1 MNSNPN
7 FLISEACFCRP
18 DWIRDSAW
26 MAHIPFAFWIA
37 EALRPETFV
46 ELGVHL
52 GTSYFAFCQA
62 VDTLALGT
70 RCYAVDTWEGDEQA
84 GFYGNEVYE
93 ALNLHNET
101 KFVRFSTLIR
111 ESFDVA
117 VSHFEDSSID
127 LLHIDGCHH
136 YEAARHDWETWRPK
150 LSPRAVVLFHDTNVR
165 KEGFGVHRLWS
176 ELAAEFPHFEFHHGY
191 GLGVLGVGGA
201 LPENIRS
208 VLRARD
214 DAAQGLFIRSF
225 YSRLGGDIR
234 QRWLDNNQRLALEG
248 KFAEQA
254 ATLTRQQQAIESLT
268 ANLQARE
275 KRVTALE
282 KSQARERSEFF
293 ILRSR
298 LDQRAAEL
306 SAQSDSL
313 RIQLEQGAAQLA
325 AESGSLRSQ
334 LEGLRELYS
343 RPRGPWEHFFKKW
356 RTSLQKRRQE
366 ARDLLFRTL
375 VAVGLTKRHREFQRQ
390 RKFLKSS
397 GLFDKGFYRYEY
409 KPLLTRATD
418 PVLHYLHSGAAM
430 KCNPNPQFDTE
441 RYLRRH
447 PEVAATRVNPLV
459 HLLENPDAQGLNP
472 EVEEDEKSGGPW
484 VLAGDKIRV
493 AFLSGEPDTPGSVYR
508 VEMPAEALNSNDY
521 EVRLVRA
528 DEMAAHRDTL
538 LGAQVLIIWRM
549 PWTAEV
555 EELLRLSRESG
566 QKVIF
571 DVDDYLFEPVIAKKE
586 IIDGIRT
593 QGFQEDAIADLF
605 GKFQRT
611 LQTAD
616 FCTAPTKTLAARMQA
631 FRKPAHVI
639 PNGFDWKTYKTS
651 RRALAEW
658 RSQKG
663 DGRIRIGYASGSWT
677 HQKDFLQ
684 ASAAIARILRKHPQ
698 TVLVLFV
705 GNNNG
710 HVWRGLEIG
719 EFPEFAGL
727 ESRIEWRA
735 LVPVRQLPEELARF
749 DINIAPLDIGNVFCE
764 AKSQLKYFEAAL
776 VEVPTVASPTLPY
789 EQAIRHGETGFLA
802 RTGDEWFEF
811 LDQLVTQK
819 SLRERMGKNALL
831 DVLWKFGPEN
841 RAVQISGLI
850 RQLLGDSPSA
860 AGFFRSEVVCDQ
872 SAKGLLPVIP
882 DFDVIL
888 EHGKRADSEA
898 DIIVPSF
905 NYEEYLEETLDAIG
919 AQTLADKGLVVID
932 DCSTDGSLELARL
945 WIERNKHS
953 FRHVALL
960 KTKAN
965 SGLALTRN
973 VGFSFSE
980 ARFVMP
986 VDSDNLPQPTC
997 LEKCLEALVT
1007 SEASVAYPSIHE
1019 FGEHE
1024 GIRSCGEWQ
1033 PSRFVAGN
1041 FIDAMA
1047 LIRRSAWA
1055 AVGGY
1060 EPMLGWEDYDLWA
1073 KFVEMGFGGIWVKD
1087 GLALYRTH
1095 GAAMSTA
1102 MAAPELKHQLIA
1114 AMRAKHPWI
1123 HDPFGSSVC

>member
-1 MNSNPN
+1 
-7 FLISEACFCRP
+7 
-18 DWIRDSAW
+18 
-26 MAHIPFAFWIA
+26 
-37 EALRPETFV
+37 
-46 ELGVHL
+46 
-52 GTSYFAFCQA
+52 
-62 VDTLALGT
+62 
-70 RCYAVDTWEGDEQA
+70 
-84 GFYGNEVYE
+84 
-93 ALNLHNET
+93 
-101 KFVRFSTLIR
+101 
-111 ESFDVA
+111 
-117 VSHFEDSSID
+117 
-127 LLHIDGCHH
+127 
-136 YEAARHDWETWRPK
+136 
-150 LSPRAVVLFHDTNVR
+150 VVLFHDTNVR

-201 LPENIRS
+201 IPENIRS
-208 VLRARD
+208 VLGAGE
-214 DAAQGLFIRSF
+214 DAAQGQFIRSF

-234 QRWLDNNQRLALEG
+234 QRWLDNNQRLSMEG
-248 KFAEQA
+248 KLAEQT
-254 ATLTRQQQAIESLT
+254 ATLTRQQEAIDSLT

-275 KRVTALE
+275 KRVMVLE

-293 ILRSR
+293 ILRSQ

-325 AESGSLRSQ
+325 AETGALRSQ
-334 LEGLRELYS
+334 LESLIRELYS

-356 RTSLQKRRQE
+356 RTSLRKRRQGV
-366 ARDLLFRTL
+366 RDLLFRTL

-390 RKFLKSS
+390 RKLLKSS

-418 PVLHYLHSGAAM
+418 PLLHYLRNGASM
-430 KCNPNPQFDTE
+430 KCNPNPHFDTE

-447 PEVAATRVNPLV
+447 PEIVATSVNPLV
-459 HLLENPDAQGLNP
+459 HFLENPDAQGLNP
-472 EVEEDEKSGGPW
+472 EVEEDMKSVGPW
-484 VLAGDKIRV
+484 ALAGDKIRV

-508 VEMPAEALNSNDY
+508 VEMPAEALNSKDY

-528 DEMAAHRDTL
+528 DEMASHRDTL

-549 PWTAEV
+549 PLTAEL
-555 EELLRLSRESG
+555 EKLLRLSRESG

-571 DVDDYLFEPVIAKKE
+571 DVDDYLFEPGIAKKE

-593 QGFQEDAIADLF
+593 RGFQEDATADMF

-631 FRKPAHVI
+631 FGKPAHVI

-651 RRALAEW
+651 RRALDEW

-663 DGRIRIGYASGSWT
+663 DGRIRIGYASGSRT

-684 ASAAIARILRKHPQ
+684 ASSAIARILRKHPQ

-705 GNNNG
+705 GNYNG
-710 HVWRGLEIG
+710 HVWRSLEIG

-735 LVPVRQLPEELARF
+735 LVPIRQLPEELARF

-776 VEVPTVASPTLPY
+776 VEVATIASPTLPY
-789 EQAIRHGETGFLA
+789 EEAIRHGETGFLA
-802 RTGDEWFEF
+802 RTEDEWFEL

-819 SLRERMGKNALL
+819 DLRERMGKNALL
-831 DVLWKFGPEN
+831 DVVWKYGPER
-841 RAVQISGLI
+841 RARQMSGLI
-850 RQLLGDSPSA
+850 RQLLGGEPVA
-860 AGFFRSEVVCDQ
+860 AEFFGSEVVHPR
-872 SAKGLLPVIP
+872 SVTPSLPVIP
-882 DFDVIL
+882 EFDVIV
-888 EHGKRADSEA
+888 EHGNRADSEA

-905 NYEEYLEETLDAIG
+905 NYAQYVEEALDAIG
-919 AQTLADKGLVVID
+919 AQTLAAKGLVVID
-932 DCSTDGSLELARL
+932 DCSSDGSLELVQQ
-945 WIERNKHS
+945 WIERNQHH

-960 KTKAN
+960 RTKAN
-965 SGLALTRN
+965 SGLGLARN
-973 VGFSFSE
+973 VGFAFSE
-980 ARFVMP
+980 AIFVMP
-986 VDSDNLPQPTC
+986 VDPDNLPQPTC
-997 LEKCLEALVT
+997 LEKCLKAILN
-1007 SEASVAYPSIHE
+1007 SEASVAYPSIQD
-1019 FGEHE
+1019 FGENE
-1024 GIRSCGEWQ
+1024 GVRSCGEWH
-1033 PSRFVAGN
+1033 PSRFAAGN

-1060 EPMLGWEDYDLWA
+1060 DAMLGWEDYEFWA
-1073 KFVEMGFGGIWVKD
+1073 KFVEMGFWGVWVKD
-1087 GLALYRTH
+1087 ALALYRSH
-1095 GAAMSTA
+1095 GASMSATI
-1102 MAAPELKHQLIA
+1102 AAPELKRKIIA
-1114 AMRAKHPWI
+1114 YMRAKHPWI
-1123 HDPFGSSVC
+1123 HDPFG